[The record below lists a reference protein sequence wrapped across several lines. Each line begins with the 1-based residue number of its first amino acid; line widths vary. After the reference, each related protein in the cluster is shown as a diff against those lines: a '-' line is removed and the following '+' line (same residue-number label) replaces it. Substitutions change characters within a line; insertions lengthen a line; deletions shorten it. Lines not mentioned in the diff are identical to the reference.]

1 MQIAIIKDNQ
11 VESMGEHQMLFPN
24 VSFPSSGPTSDWMTE
39 NSVMPVTVGLSYDP
53 LTQKMSQVS
62 PYIDSS
68 VVYTVKVES
77 LTDSEKEVAKND
89 SNNALATSN
98 RAQRDRL
105 LAETDWMV
113 TKALESGGALADNW
127 KTYRQALRD
136 ITTHSNWP
144 ALKVPNIDGS
154 GDNDWPVK
162 PS

>member
-1 MQIAIIKDNQ
+1 MQIAKIKDNQ

-62 PYIDSS
+62 PYIDSG
-68 VVYTVKVES
+68 VVYTVKVENLS
-77 LTDSEKEVAKND
+77 DSEKEVAKND

-98 RAQRDRL
+98 RAQRDKL

-113 TKALESGGALADNW
+113 TKALESGGTLADNW

-144 ALKVPNIDGS
+144 ALKVPNMDGS

>member
-1 MQIAIIKDNQ
+1 MQIAKIKDNQ
-11 VESMGEHQMLFPN
+11 VESMGEHKMLFPN

-62 PYIDSS
+62 PYIDSG
-68 VVYTVKVES
+68 VVYTVKVENLS
-77 LTDSEKEVAKND
+77 DSEKEVAKND

-98 RAQRDRL
+98 RAQRDKL

-113 TKALESGGALADNW
+113 TKALESGGTLADNW

-144 ALKVPNIDGS
+144 ALKVPNMDGS

>member
-1 MQIAIIKDNQ
+1 MQIAKIKDNQ
-11 VESMGEHQMLFPN
+11 VESMGEHKMLFPN
-24 VSFPSSGPTSDWMTE
+24 VSFPSSGPTSDWMSE
-39 NSVMPVTVGLSYDP
+39 NSVMPVTVGLGYDP

-62 PYIDSS
+62 PYIDSG

-113 TKALESGGALADNW
+113 TKALESGGTLADNW

-144 ALKVPNIDGS
+144 ALKVPNMDGS

>member
-1 MQIAIIKDNQ
+1 M
-11 VESMGEHQMLFPN
+11 
-24 VSFPSSGPTSDWMTE
+24 E
-39 NSVMPVTVGLSYDP
+39 N
-53 LTQKMSQVS
+53 
-62 PYIDSS
+62 
-68 VVYTVKVES
+68 
-77 LTDSEKEVAKND
+77 LTDSEKEIAKND

-144 ALKVPNIDGS
+144 ALKVPNMDGS